1 MDFNWTSIPSV
12 NKRVFCNKSRIKSTL
27 FVVYLMQKQFTKE
40 EEKAVLHSHSVN
52 EPTETVP
59 KWRIFCE
66 KGWEADRSMGS
77 RYQKKTNTSHQ
88 SARVRFHPGNGF
100 LCLSPVHIDSCLSFP
115 DISIFL
121 TPPASL
127 IWGCL
132 LLVMEK
138 NSLESR
144 KKRAIASD
152 GDHGRWLFVSQLNAV
167 AERSSGERSA
177 SSPEQ
182 RSSSSLISSWTRRRR
197 RSCKISCS
205 CSSVSKPRR
214 SRWWS
219 LSLSSARP
227 GGSRCTGRKHV

>member
-12 NKRVFCNKSRIKSTL
+12 NKRVFCNKSRIKTTL
-27 FVVYLMQKQFTKE
+27 FVVYLMQKQFTKD
-40 EEKAVLHSHSVN
+40 EEKAVLYSTSVN

-115 DISIFL
+115 DISILL

-138 NSLESR
+138 NS
-144 KKRAIASD
+144 
-152 GDHGRWLFVSQLNAV
+152 
-167 AERSSGERSA
+167 
-177 SSPEQ
+177 Q
-182 RSSSSLISSWTRRRR
+182 RGGPPVR
-197 RSCKISCS
+197 
-205 CSSVSKPRR
+205 
-214 SRWWS
+214 WS
-219 LSLSSARP
+219 LLELGGEGGPAKFPAAAPRCPSQDAP
-227 GGSRCTGRKHV
+227 GGDPSVWAAHGLIWRV